1 MIWLECK
8 IVFLFAYR
16 AETVA
21 SGCLG
26 WGGQTWKRLP
36 FLVTKASRAGKE
48 DSGSLVWSSGS
59 VGVVGFRMF
68 PLLEERWSTLKRSEV
83 PCRAREKDFFVC
95 LFCSDRDG
103 KICLISLLAGSWQ
116 SWTYGYLIYLILDT
130 MPSLCFSLNLA
141 RKFQYQTSAD
151 KYTRI

>member
-1 MIWLECK
+1 M
-8 IVFLFAYR
+8 
-16 AETVA
+16 
-21 SGCLG
+21 
-26 WGGQTWKRLP
+26 
-36 FLVTKASRAGKE
+36 
-48 DSGSLVWSSGS
+48 WSSGS

-83 PCRAREKDFFVC
+83 PCNAREKDFFVC

-141 RKFQYQTSAD
+141 RKFQDQTSAD